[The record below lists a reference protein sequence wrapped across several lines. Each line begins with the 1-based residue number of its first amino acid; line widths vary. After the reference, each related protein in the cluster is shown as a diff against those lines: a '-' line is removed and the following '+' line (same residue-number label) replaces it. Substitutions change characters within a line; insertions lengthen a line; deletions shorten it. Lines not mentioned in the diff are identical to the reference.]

1 MLLLIQYLVK
11 LSLCLAILWLFYHF
25 VLRKLTFYNSNR
37 WYLLGYSVLS
47 FFIPF
52 INISPVLEKSETAS
66 AGIIQIIPSVQKY
79 TTVLGEVSNN
89 SASTWFS
96 DYGKWD
102 WISFAIIAGA
112 VFLLL
117 RFLTRFYSFLG
128 MRRKARLI
136 SDNGIKLYHVDKTI
150 IPFSFGN
157 AVFIN
162 EALHT
167 ENELQEIIRHE
178 FVHVRQRHTMDIVWG
193 EILCMINWYNPF
205 AWLIKAAI
213 RRNLEFIA
221 DDKVVQNGFDKKEY
235 QYLLLKVIGNAQY
248 SIANQFNFSS
258 LKKRIAMMNKM
269 KTTKIH
275 VLRFLFLVPL
285 LAVILVSFRQVAG
298 QKADTGN
305 QDQKSAGEQ
314 KLSSPQ
320 VVKTGGDSYSCD
332 DTIPDINEKGYAI
345 EVVGSNSNAS
355 VVIRDRNGKLV
366 ERIPFKKWK
375 GNEKLYNDKYG
386 ELPPPPEPPAPPEP
400 PTPPVPMDLP
410 EYVKSINVTDKK
422 ATVILKNGTVEK
434 YDLANPKEKADFE
447 NKYGAIIPPPP
458 KAPTAPRPGV
468 YEEVSAVQELN
479 RSRISDDFEITGS
492 KAHIRL
498 KDGTVEDYDLKNET
512 EKRKFETRYGTLV
525 PVSPPLE
532 GQVTTVPA
540 IEDNEMLAP
549 VRRPMAMIDDQGNII
564 GEEGEVLV
572 TITRKTTQQDLEN
585 FVKEMKAK
593 GIDLKIDDT
602 QFENGIL
609 MHVSGTMKTRSSHC
623 NFSATDFSKVILSR
637 VKDGDRIYFQI
648 HTRNE
653 KQVS

>member
-1 MLLLIQYLVK
+1 MSLLIQYLVK
-11 LSLCLAILWLFYHF
+11 LSLCLAILWAFYHF

-37 WYLLGYSVLS
+37 WYLLGYSMLS

-52 INISPVLEKSETAS
+52 INISPVLEKSEAAA
-66 AGIIQIIPSVQKY
+66 AGIIQIIPSVQQY
-79 TTVLGEVSNN
+79 TTVLEEVSNN
-89 SASTWFS
+89 PASTWFS
-96 DYGKWD
+96 HYNKWD
-102 WISFAIIAGA
+102 WLLFAIITGA
-112 VFLLL
+112 LFLLV
-117 RFLTRFYSFLG
+117 RFLARFFSFLG

-136 SDNGIKLYHVDKTI
+136 SEDGIKLYHVDKAI

-167 ENELQEIIRHE
+167 ETELQEIIRHE
-178 FVHVRQRHTMDIVWG
+178 FVHVRQRHTVDIVWG
-193 EILCMINWYNPF
+193 ELLCMINWYNPF

-235 QYLLLKVIGNAQY
+235 QYLLLKVIGNTQC

-285 LAVILVSFRQVAG
+285 LAVILVSFRQIAA
-298 QKADTGN
+298 QKTDTASQN
-305 QDQKSAGEQ
+305 ERSAAAQKLPSPGVVKAGE
-314 KLSSPQ
+314 SI
-320 VVKTGGDSYSCD
+320 YYFH
-332 DTIPDINEKGYAI
+332 DTIPDINEKGYTV
-345 EVVGSNSNAS
+345 EVAGNNSNAS

-386 ELPPPPEPPAPPEP
+386 ELPPPPAPPAPPEP
-400 PTPPVPMDLP
+400 PTPPVPMDVP
-410 EYVKSINVTDKK
+410 EYIKSINVTDKK
-422 ATVILKNGTVEK
+422 ATVVLKNGTVEK
-434 YDLANPKEKADFE
+434 YDLANPKEKTDFE

-458 KAPTAPRPGV
+458 KTPTAPRPGV

-479 RSRISDDFEITGS
+479 RSRISNDFEITGS

-512 EKRKFETRYGTLV
+512 EKKKFETRYGTLV
-525 PVSPPLE
+525 PVLAPVEAQATP
-532 GQVTTVPA
+532 VPA

-549 VRRPMAMIDDQGNII
+549 VGGPVAIFDDQGNII
-564 GEEGEVLV
+564 GEESEVLV
-572 TITRKTTQQDLEN
+572 TITRKTTQGDLEN
-585 FVKEMKAK
+585 FIKEMKAK

-602 QFENGIL
+602 EFENGIL
-609 MHVSGTMKTRSSHC
+609 MHVSGTMKTKTSHC

>member
-1 MLLLIQYLVK
+1 
-11 LSLCLAILWLFYHF
+11 
-25 VLRKLTFYNSNR
+25 
-37 WYLLGYSVLS
+37 
-47 FFIPF
+47 
-52 INISPVLEKSETAS
+52 
-66 AGIIQIIPSVQKY
+66 
-79 TTVLGEVSNN
+79 
-89 SASTWFS
+89 
-96 DYGKWD
+96 
-102 WISFAIIAGA
+102 
-112 VFLLL
+112 
-117 RFLTRFYSFLG
+117 
-128 MRRKARLI
+128 
-136 SDNGIKLYHVDKTI
+136 
-150 IPFSFGN
+150 
-157 AVFIN
+157 
-162 EALHT
+162 
-167 ENELQEIIRHE
+167 
-178 FVHVRQRHTMDIVWG
+178 
-193 EILCMINWYNPF
+193 
-205 AWLIKAAI
+205 
-213 RRNLEFIA
+213 
-221 DDKVVQNGFDKKEY
+221 
-235 QYLLLKVIGNAQY
+235 
-248 SIANQFNFSS
+248 
-258 LKKRIAMMNKM
+258 MMNKM

-298 QKADTGN
+298 QKTDTGN
-305 QDQKSAGEQ
+305 QKQKSAGEQ

-320 VVKTGGDSYSCD
+320 VVKTGEDIYYFD
-332 DTIPDINEKGYAI
+332 DTIPDINEKGYTI
-345 EVVGSNSNAS
+345 EVVGNNSNAS
-355 VVIRDRNGKLV
+355 IVIKNRNGKLV

-400 PTPPVPMDLP
+400 PTPPVPMELP

-422 ATVILKNGTVEK
+422 ATVVLKNGTVEK

-468 YEEVSAVQELN
+468 YEEVTAVQESN
-479 RSRISDDFEITGS
+479 RSRISDDFEITES
-492 KAHIRL
+492 KAHMRL
-498 KDGTVEDYDLKNET
+498 KDGTIEDYDLKNEA

-525 PVSPPLE
+525 PVTATVE
-532 GQVTTVPA
+532 GKVTTVPA

-549 VRRPMAMIDDQGNII
+549 VAGPLAIIDDQGNII
-564 GEEGEVLV
+564 GGENEVLV

-602 QFENGIL
+602 KFENSIL